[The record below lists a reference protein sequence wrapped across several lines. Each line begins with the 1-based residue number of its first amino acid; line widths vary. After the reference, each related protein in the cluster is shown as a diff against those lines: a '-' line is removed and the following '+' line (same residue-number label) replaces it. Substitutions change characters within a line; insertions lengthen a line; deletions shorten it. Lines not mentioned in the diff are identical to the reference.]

1 MFQMVK
7 QKGGSKKIKEKKRFL
22 KTTTKK
28 GCVMLTI
35 TLAATICTHG
45 KTKRLLL
52 NVRRQ
57 DEY

>member
-1 MFQMVK
+1 MLPCFK
-7 QKGGSKKIKEKKRFL
+7 WSNKKGEEKKKRFK

-35 TLAATICTHG
+35 TLAATIFTHG

-52 NVRRQ
+52 KVRRQ